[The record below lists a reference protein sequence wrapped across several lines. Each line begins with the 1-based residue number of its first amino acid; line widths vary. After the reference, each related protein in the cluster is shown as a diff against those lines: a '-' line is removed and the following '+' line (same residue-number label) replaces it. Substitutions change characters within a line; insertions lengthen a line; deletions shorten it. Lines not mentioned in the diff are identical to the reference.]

1 MSTFLTPNLVVA
13 TGTVTGMVCRIVNCG
28 SQTITLSGA
37 PAISALKI
45 TPGSDLDLSY
55 SGVLTLTFADAS
67 GASAVVYTN

>member
-13 TGTVTGMVCRIVNCG
+13 TGNVTGMVCRIVNCG
-28 SQTITLSGA
+28 SQTITLSGV

-45 TPGSDLDLSY
+45 APGNDVDLSY